1 MTIGKSAHEPR
12 TLGEINMLDGMF
24 RRTLRLA
31 VSAGA
36 LLLASGTA
44 AAQANCPV
52 KVGGILPLTG
62 SMAPITKK
70 ISQSAELAFEHINQ
84 GGGIKGCPVQ
94 FILRDDQGQPTVGVD
109 AAKYLVEVEKV
120 AAFTGTISSGVTGPI
135 ITSVTAPSKVVQITC
150 CSTAS
155 PFTADGRSGGY
166 FFRTIPTS
174 KTQAYATA
182 SETMRRG
189 FKKTAVIYVNTDFG
203 SDMLRFY
210 RQAMTKL
217 GGEISIEVPY
227 NDNQTSYRAEVQ
239 KALGAKPESL
249 LLIGFPK
256 DAVTIVREW
265 LSLGGTNKVALN
277 NSMRTLDFVNGVGAK
292 FVEDFFGMDNAQVA
306 GPHVDFFNKAFED
319 KFKTDSKGPGVHT
332 QYDAVMV
339 IGLAMNIAK
348 DLSGPSIRE
357 AVRQV
362 HTANGTPVGTG
373 PAEFKKAIDL
383 IKAGK
388 PIKYIGAT
396 GPIEFDANGDV
407 TGPALVWKIKDGKIE
422 TDRTITIEDMQTL
435 FKRIEG

>member
-1 MTIGKSAHEPR
+1 MFSKLFTILS
-12 TLGEINMLDGMF
+12 L
-24 RRTLRLA
+24 LA
-31 VSAGA
+31 FAGA
-36 LLLASGTA
+36 AS
-44 AAQANCPV
+44 AQAGCPV

-70 ISQSAELAFEHINQ
+70 ISQAAELAFEHINA

-135 ITSVTAPSKVVQITC
+135 ISAITAPSKVVQVSC

-155 PFTADGRSGGY
+155 PFTTDGRSGGY

-174 KTQAYATA
+174 KTQAFATA
-182 SETMRRG
+182 SETARRG

-203 SDMLRFY
+203 KDMLAFY
-210 RQAMTKL
+210 KQAAGKL
-217 GGEISIEVPY
+217 GGDLVIEVPY
-227 NDNQTSYRAEVQ
+227 NDNQTSYRAEVTR
-239 KALGAKPESL
+239 ALAAKPESM

-265 LSLGGTNKVALN
+265 LSLGGSKRVALN
-277 NSMRTLDFVNGVGAK
+277 NSMRTLDFVNGVGAQ

-306 GPHVDFFNKAFED
+306 GPHVDAFNTAFED

-339 IGLAMNIAK
+339 LGLAMNIAK
-348 DLSGPSIRE
+348 DLSGPAIKD
-357 AVRQV
+357 ALRQV
-362 HTANGTPVGTG
+362 HAANGTPVGTG
-373 PAEFKKAIDL
+373 PAEYKKAVDL
-383 IKAGK
+383 IKAGR
-388 PIKYIGAT
+388 PIKYNGAT
-396 GPIEFDANGDV
+396 GPIEFDVNGDV
-407 TGPALVWKIKDGKIE
+407 TGPALVWKITGGKIE
-422 TDRTITIEDMQTL
+422 TDRVISIEEMQTL
-435 FKRIEG
+435 FKRVE